1 MEDLEKA
8 AAYAIAEA
16 KARGLAEI
24 GPDEL
29 LRGCLQVVSRFGVVS
44 LGAVVLDL
52 EALGIL
58 WMQTRE
64 PAGAG
69 KVAYSQAVVRLFDL
83 GAKIAKADGRAS
95 MGVEHLLV
103 AFAEEDMGLMAELKR
118 THSLTSASW
127 RAALANFAEW
137 SDKTVMEAAAPAKK
151 AAGDLSGRE
160 YLTPEEAAEAIGIHV
175 QTLRGY
181 VRSGKL
187 PALRLAG
194 ERAIR
199 IRRRDL
205 EAVLEPLVPQS
216 MSGLAQN

>member
-29 LRGCLQVVSRFGVVS
+29 LRGCLQAVSRFGVVS
-44 LGAVVLDL
+44 LGAVALDL

-58 WMQTRE
+58 WMQTGQ
-64 PAGAG
+64 PGGG

-83 GAKIAKADGRAS
+83 GAKIAKADGRGA

-103 AFAEEDMGLMAELKR
+103 AFADEDAGLMGELKR
-118 THSLTSASW
+118 THKLTSASW
-127 RAALANFAEW
+127 RAAVAEW
-137 SDKTVMEAAAPAKK
+137 SDRTVMEAAAPAKK
-151 AAGDLSGRE
+151 EAGDLSGRE

-216 MSGLAQN
+216 MTGLAQN

>member
-1 MEDLEKA
+1 
-8 AAYAIAEA
+8 
-16 KARGLAEI
+16 
-24 GPDEL
+24 
-29 LRGCLQVVSRFGVVS
+29 
-44 LGAVVLDL
+44 
-52 EALGIL
+52 
-58 WMQTRE
+58 
-64 PAGAG
+64 
-69 KVAYSQAVVRLFDL
+69 VAYSQAVIRLFDL
-83 GAKIAKADGRAS
+83 GAKIAKADGRAA

-103 AFAEEDMGLMAELKR
+103 AFADEDAGLMADLKR
-118 THSLTSASW
+118 THALTSASW
-127 RAALANFAEW
+127 RAAVAEW
-137 SDKTVMEAAAPAKK
+137 SDRTVMETPAAKK
-151 AAGDLSGRE
+151 EAGDLSARE